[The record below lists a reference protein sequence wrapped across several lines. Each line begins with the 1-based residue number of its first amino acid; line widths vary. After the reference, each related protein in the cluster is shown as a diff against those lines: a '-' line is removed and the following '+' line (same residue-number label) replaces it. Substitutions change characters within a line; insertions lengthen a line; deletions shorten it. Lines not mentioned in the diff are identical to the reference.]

1 MKKGLIIGLVVVAV
15 IVISIIGFFVG
26 TYNRIIVLEQKVNE
40 AYSQIQ
46 NNLQRRTDLI
56 PNLVET
62 VKGFAAQ
69 ERSIIDSITEARA
82 KLAGAKTVAEQAAAD
97 AELTSA
103 LSRLLVVVENYPTLK
118 SDQTFIQLMDE
129 LAGTE
134 NRIAIARR
142 DYNQAVKEYNTA
154 IKRFPAVLVANMF
167 GFKEKEYFE
176 AKPGAEEVPQVKF

>member
-1 MKKGLIIGLVVVAV
+1 MKKGLVIGLIIIAVV
-15 IVISIIGFFVG
+15 VISIIGFFVG
-26 TYNRIIVLEQKVNE
+26 TYNTIIALEQKVNE

-62 VKGFAAQ
+62 VKGFASQ
-69 ERSIIDSITEARA
+69 ERAIIDSITEARA